1 MHYPPLSSAIIY
13 SKTVENNIKKQVMRA
28 VFARPRVGG
37 CSRAHPSMYS
47 PRRPSC
53 QSTVAAHLCSW
64 GAAPGSEMRLQNC
77 RNLAGG
83 FNGKSHQSRR
93 IPQHSSYFQWKT
105 SDLSQGVTVLFPI
118 VALCAVCFRVWV
130 ALRAKVFVAGG
141 PTQAVVVLASF
152 AGIPLENAEIR
163 VNVAAFS
170 YQKTPEM

>member
-1 MHYPPLSSAIIY
+1 
-13 SKTVENNIKKQVMRA
+13 MRA

-163 VNVAAFS
+163 VNPTSCCKKSGECNIMTDGWSFS
-170 YQKTPEM
+170 GGQPGWNSFPAPTVR